1 MASSEQ
7 QLTALFQQLGA
18 SDQATLLDFAAFL
31 ASRTPARRVAVK
43 TEPEVVPEPD
53 IIERPA
59 GESVVGALKR
69 LSKSYPML
77 DKTVM
82 LSATSDLVATTIMQ
96 GSDPVGVIDELEA
109 IFSEHYEQLKS
120 GNKG

>member
-1 MASSEQ
+1 MASAEQ
-7 QLTALFQQLGA
+7 QLSELFQQLGA

-31 ASRTPARRVAVK
+31 ASRTPARRVVVK
-43 TEPEVVPEPD
+43 IEPEAVPEPE
-53 IIERPA
+53 IIGRPA
-59 GESVVGALKR
+59 EESVVGALKR

-82 LSATSDLVATTIMQ
+82 LSATSELVATTIMQ
-96 GSDPVGVIDELEA
+96 GSDPVPVIDELEV
-109 IFSEHYEQLKS
+109 IFKGHYEQLKS

>member
-1 MASSEQ
+1 MASAEQ
-7 QLTALFQQLGA
+7 QLLELFQQLGA

-31 ASRTPARRVAVK
+31 ASRTPARRVTVK
-43 TEPEVVPEPD
+43 AEPEAVPEAE
-53 IIERPA
+53 IIERPSQ
-59 GESVVGALKR
+59 ESVVGALKR

-82 LSATSDLVATTIMQ
+82 LGATSELVATTIMQ
-96 GSDPVGVIDELEA
+96 GSDPVAVIDELEV
-109 IFSEHYEQLKS
+109 IFREHYEQLKS